1 MIVDFHLETVYN
13 CAVQDTGVCAGW
25 HVGVITV
32 HSVDQVADAPTF
44 ENSYEWFEVVRLV
57 SMEFVHQRSV
67 NGGVTHA
74 SYFAEDV

>member
-1 MIVDFHLETVYN
+1 MQFRQRE
-13 CAVQDTGVCAGW
+13 CAEDGR

-32 HSVDQVADAPTF
+32 HSVDLVADAPIL
-44 ENSYEWFEVVRLV
+44 ENLYEWFEVVRLV
-57 SMEFVHQRSV
+57 SMEFVHQRSL